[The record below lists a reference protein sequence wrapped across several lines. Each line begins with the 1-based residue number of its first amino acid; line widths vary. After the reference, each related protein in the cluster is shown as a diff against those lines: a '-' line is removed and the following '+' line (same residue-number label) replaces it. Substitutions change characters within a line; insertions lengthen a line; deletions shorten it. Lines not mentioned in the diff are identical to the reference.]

1 MRRSRGDAAQRYR
14 MTKQG
19 SGAGNFYLWFDAE
32 YSNLEIESAVLL
44 QVAAL
49 VTDTSLRRVFPQESD
64 LRLVVRPP
72 EGAKLSR
79 WVEQNLS
86 DLVRAC
92 RSSEAVDVAEVDDR
106 LSAYADSLAGLSTH
120 HEDHRPVLAGN
131 SIHFDW
137 WLVRRFLPRFLSR
150 LHYRQLDVSAFK
162 LEWKR
167 LHPDETFRK
176 EEQEIIRAYF
186 PEAVLDVSDN
196 RHDAY
201 YDLQASIA
209 ELAFYRRHLFQS

>member
-1 MRRSRGDAAQRYR
+1 
-14 MTKQG
+14 MTQQG
-19 SGAGNFYLWFDAE
+19 GGAIKFYLWFDTE

-49 VTDTSLRRVFPQESD
+49 ATDTSLRRVFPEEHD
-64 LRLVVRPP
+64 LRLVVRLP
-72 EGAKLSR
+72 EGAKLSP
-79 WVEQNLS
+79 WVEQKLP
-86 DLVRAC
+86 DLVKAC
-92 RSSEAVDVAEVDDR
+92 RSSGAVDVAEADDS
-106 LSAYADSLAGLSTH
+106 LSAYADTLAGLSTNH
-120 HEDHRPVLAGN
+120 ADHRPVLAGN

-150 LHYRQLDVSAFK
+150 LHYRQLDVSTFK

-167 LHPDETFRK
+167 LHPDEPFRK
-176 EEQEIIRAYF
+176 ENPEIIRAYF
-186 PEAVLDVSDN
+186 PEAALHASDN

>member
-1 MRRSRGDAAQRYR
+1 MTQQGRS
-14 MTKQG
+14 TT
-19 SGAGNFYLWFDAE
+19 SFYLWFDAE
-32 YSNLEIESAVLL
+32 YSNLEVESAVLL

-49 VTDTSLRRVFPQESD
+49 VTDTSLRRVFPREHD
-64 LRLVVRPP
+64 LRLVVRLP

-79 WVEQNLS
+79 WVEQNLP
-86 DLVRAC
+86 DLVKAC
-92 RSSEAVDVAEVDDR
+92 RSSEAVDVAKVDDH
-106 LSAYADSLAGLSTH
+106 LSAYVDSLAGLSTN
-120 HEDHRPVLAGN
+120 HEGHRPVLAGN

-162 LEWKR
+162 LEWKC

-176 EEQEIIRAYF
+176 ENQEIIRSYF
-186 PEAVLDVSDN
+186 PEAVLHVSES

>member
-1 MRRSRGDAAQRYR
+1 MVQRG
-14 MTKQG
+14 G
-19 SGAGNFYLWFDAE
+19 GAIKFYLWLDTE

-44 QVAAL
+44 QVATL
-49 VTDTSLRRVFPQESD
+49 ITDSSLRRVFPQEHD
-64 LRLVVRPP
+64 LRLTIRLP

-79 WVEQNLS
+79 WVEQNLTN
-86 DLVRAC
+86 LVRAC
-92 RSSEAVDVAEVDDR
+92 RSSGAVDVAEADDR
-106 LSAYADSLAGLSTH
+106 LSAYADTLAALSAN

-167 LHPDETFRK
+167 LHPDERFRK
-176 EEQEIIRAYF
+176 ENPEIIRAYF
-186 PEAVLDVSDN
+186 PEAVLPVSDT

-209 ELAFYRRHLFQS
+209 ELAFYRRHLLQA